1 MPVGTGPLRVPAARP
16 NALRDTGRHQV
27 MRMAHSSDT
36 VKANCSLRTTSGS
49 TTGGLGMG
57 KSVRRLR
64 QTQKTGRRGIAWALG
79 AALALGMAITTP
91 QVAQAAEDTA
101 VLEITKTASTTT
113 LKPGET
119 MEYRIELGC
128 STITDLGCRGAT
140 LSDLIPAE
148 FEIIP
153 GSVSVANATANPPVV
168 DGNQVTVEF
177 IDPLGDGTVGL
188 IENADAVIT
197 IQVKLREDL
206 PYEANGVP
214 IVNTAVA
221 DAENAAEVSDQAT
234 VTPEVELKLRTDVE
248 KGYSPDRG
256 QAVPGTPTTLTVQGT
271 NTSNAGVESL
281 VLTDPKDP
289 AASPNPFDHLDMTA
303 LETLTFPEGAAPT
316 ATVEYYVDGAWV
328 SQVLSAD
335 DMPNAPPAGAKG
347 IRVTFTA
354 ADGGTIPATA
364 GGGFA
369 LGLVQGPDVAE
380 LPGTTT
386 VENTVTSEVTLSDDA
401 AEAENGADYTIVT
414 DPLSVGATKEF
425 AQQELIAGETTGV
438 TLTGTN
444 TSLTNLETLTIRE
457 PATGKF
463 GEVDG
468 VQMLEFTGF
477 TGTVQFPTTATAGT
491 VTLDYVDTNGQPASV
506 ELVLANGQPYPE
518 LPADFGSLNFFE
530 ITFTSPAPGGIE
542 PGGESTIEFD
552 AIATDAA
559 EPGTTLS
566 NEILVTGTNPNGT
579 ATAPAEDDLVF
590 AEQHL
595 ELETTKKVNPGEMWG
610 YQGETATVQL
620 PTQLK
625 PKPASNAN
633 AHHIVVTDPAL
644 SDPNDPN
651 SAPKSSS
658 FWDSFRPQQITRTD
672 VPAGATLTVRYY
684 DTVDGV
690 WKDLPGAENV
700 VGATSFTMVIPEEL
714 RDRMGGLQFDFANED
729 PGFEPGNTVQPN
741 FTSELKEGLPAVE
754 APGGAHEIVENCAAS
769 AATGAPGVEPGVSAE
784 SCQELQINNPIIGV
798 HDLLEKVWI
807 LPEDGIVPSRSGAHA
822 TSRLYW
828 STGGRTGVD
837 QMVVADTRLAPGA
850 NFDAATG
857 PTDPVQSTVYNAF
870 NLFKIKAIT
879 PELDPSLQWDQ
890 VTDVQLWNAA
900 AGQWQTIAAAVG
912 NLPYQGSVPEL
923 ALTAAEQLSTT
934 GVRLL
939 YAENSAARAASTD
952 PLAPAV
958 GSGVAKTNSASP
970 GSTGVRS
977 LDLEWELRDAKRV
990 PAGEPVLG
998 TATFNTPTLGDVN
1011 NIASGT
1017 SVAGDGTVMGHDDDG
1032 DIISIIDRPVGVKL
1046 TKGWTGGV
1054 LGVPPADADQAQYPT
1069 SRVTLVATNTS
1080 VTRLEQLD
1088 IIDPGAGGAS
1098 PFDVFNLQRIVSVPN
1113 TVAGADPDQT
1123 VVILTAS
1130 DGTETRHAPGAAVA
1144 LANTPAG
1151 QALLADTVKVHLHTE
1166 GRADAEG
1173 NTNSIESGATATLV
1187 MDLQLRKTHR
1197 EGGAPVTRVDSPVKN
1212 EAEALACD
1220 LCDVPGAPTG
1230 SHAEADDA
1238 AQIQLDTFEL
1248 DVQTTKTFTPDQQR
1262 VEWLP
1267 GDPQH
1272 TAEEWPAI
1280 RMDLTARPTGTARA
1294 EKLVVTD
1301 SAENRVPG
1309 EASAKSFWN
1318 AYRFVGFTNDTLL
1331 VPTPVNRV
1339 QAEVLTGDFTSGLP
1353 ANALDFTA
1361 DTSTPNGDGWL
1372 AGTAA
1377 PVAVTGGKI
1386 EGAAAALL
1394 ADIAPADYD
1403 KIRGIRLT
1411 FQTVDAAGN
1420 ARAFENPANPKVEI
1434 ALDVKR
1440 RAYLVS
1446 EPDRPVP
1453 DSNAQFSAPGES
1465 PTAPG
1470 GLFTNTVDAEA
1481 ESHVKVPVAGSPD
1494 PLPLVATD
1502 EATDQV
1508 TYLAGGIQVAVEKTP
1523 RGAQQP
1529 GVVIPFTLKTTN
1541 TAPRSDDEHANE
1553 ELGISDPVI
1562 VDVLPMADGLPQLVF
1577 DPDMEVEK
1585 RFSFALENRM
1595 APERSVMPVD
1605 PAQIKVEYLDEHF
1618 DPIAAGAEPAHLRFT
1633 FPEGTV
1639 LYPQEAYTVTVNMMF
1654 RPGVLAGEEH
1664 KLVNA
1669 FSVSSDEPFTGG
1681 CNFEEAPPGVQITE
1695 CGTDTEVY
1703 PTEAGALRGK
1713 KYVRANDTG
1722 LGLADVP
1729 NPNTGKACVP
1739 QFGDADTGYSFN
1751 NCVPITKPL
1760 GVETWR
1766 EELQN
1771 TGTLEM
1777 DTVVT
1782 IDSLPKPDDQG
1793 ALVLL
1798 PRKSEW
1804 QPSWVGNTAVVTDDG
1819 YRTDAAPTQ
1828 FYSSSEDA
1836 VCNADLKPTQDQCV
1850 DYWTPI
1856 PAGASEAELA
1866 ALNIRHVKTVF
1877 DFSANPLQPG
1887 ERLAYT
1893 FETRTPAQA
1902 PKMTAD
1908 TVAWN
1913 SIAVGAQTV
1922 ASDGVTKASVLPTEG
1937 LRVGVALATG
1947 PLAVQ
1952 KTVTGPG
1959 AEFAPE
1965 TFDVQVVCT
1974 VPEREGSIGGAV
1986 TLDPITLTVP
1996 AGETVTL
2003 DEQFPWGAECEL
2015 QDVPGANGETSSQ
2028 VETVTI
2034 GRDTDPVPVAKLTN
2048 TYELGAFTVT
2058 KEVENGATN
2067 QDGEAIDYG
2076 EFPVAAV
2083 CTFLGEELPLDPA
2096 EATLTAGGTAW
2107 LVDQLPVG
2115 AECTLT
2121 ETDTKR
2127 GDASLTVTGEP
2138 VAPNEDG
2145 SWTFVIADSETAV
2158 DLQLTNTMSLG
2169 ALELA
2174 KRVEGAGAAAVAPE
2188 TVFTF
2193 AVVCTLDGQPVYD
2206 GTVELTKAEADAGTV
2221 KRIDTLPTGAECAVT
2236 ETGTGGATTSVVTPD
2251 PADGPVVIET
2261 IEETVLVSAVNTYDA
2276 GSLHVTKEITGAGA
2290 ERWGTGPFEVSLAC
2304 EIGGQPV
2311 TVPEGATRP
2320 LTAETDYEADYTG
2333 LPIGAACELTETV
2346 TGGATSSEI
2355 VTAAGDPVV
2364 EPVVIGAGDALALR
2378 VINTFDVGA
2387 IEVEKRITGPGAA
2400 EVTDAVF
2407 TVALACT
2414 IDRDGKTVEIEV
2426 PDGAERELSRD
2437 GGLTA
2442 SYEQL
2447 PVGAACELRETEAG
2461 GAATVSITPNL
2472 GDPAVGAV
2480 TVAAG
2485 AAAQLTVVNEFAAT
2499 PVPPVDPPT
2508 PGTPGTP
2515 GTTPGLVTTGGGA
2528 LTPWL
2533 IGGGVLLV
2541 LGAGLLAL
2549 RARRR
2554 TDDTE

>member
-1 MPVGTGPLRVPAARP
+1 
-16 NALRDTGRHQV
+16 
-27 MRMAHSSDT
+27 
-36 VKANCSLRTTSGS
+36 
-49 TTGGLGMG
+49 
-57 KSVRRLR
+57 
-64 QTQKTGRRGIAWALG
+64 
-79 AALALGMAITTP
+79 MAITTP
-91 QVAQAAEDTA
+91 QIAQAAEDTA
-101 VLEITKTASTTT
+101 VLEITKSASATS

-119 MEYRIELGC
+119 MEYHIELGC

-153 GSVSVANATANPPVV
+153 GSVSVANATAKPPVV

-188 IENADAVIT
+188 LENADAVIT
-197 IQVKLREDL
+197 IQVKLRDNL

-221 DAENAAEVSDQAT
+221 DAENAAEVSDVVT
-234 VTPEVELKLRTDVE
+234 VTPEIELKLSTEVE
-248 KGYSPDRG
+248 KAYSPNRG
-256 QAVPGTPTTLTVQGT
+256 QAVPGTPTTLTVKGT
-271 NTSNAGVESL
+271 NTSNAGVDSL

-289 AASPNPFDHLDMTA
+289 DASPNPFDHLDMTA
-303 LETLTFPEGAAPT
+303 LEALTFPEGAAPT

-328 SQVLSAD
+328 SRVLSAD

-354 ADGGTIPATA
+354 ADGGKIPSSA
-364 GGGFA
+364 GGGFE
-369 LGLVQGPDVAE
+369 LDLEQGPDVAD
-380 LPGTTT
+380 LPNTTT
-386 VENTVTSEVTLSDDA
+386 VENTVTSEVNLDDQQ
-401 AEAENGADYTIVT
+401 AEAENEADYTIIT
-414 DPLSVGATKEF
+414 DPLTVGATKDF
-425 AQQELIAGETTGV
+425 AESELIAGETTGV

-477 TGTVQFPTTATAGT
+477 TGTVQYPTTATGGT
-491 VTLDYVDTNGQPASV
+491 VTLNYLDTNGDLV
-506 ELVLANGQPYPE
+506 EIVTQLFDGQPFPT
-518 LPADFGSLNFFE
+518 LPADFGTLNFFE
-530 ITFTSPAPGGIE
+530 VTFTSDAPGAIE
-542 PGGESTIEFD
+542 PGGSSKIEFE
-552 AIATDAA
+552 AEATA
-559 EPGTTLS
+559 EALPGATLN
-566 NEILVTGTNPNGT
+566 NEILVTGKNPNGE
-579 ATAPAEDDLVF
+579 ATAPAEDDLGF

-610 YQGETATVQL
+610 YKGETATVQL

-633 AHHIVVTDPAL
+633 AQHIVVTDPAL

-651 SAPKSSS
+651 SAPKASS
-658 FWDSFRPQQITRTD
+658 FWDSFRPKQITKTD

-684 DTVDGV
+684 DTIDGV

-714 RDRMGGLQFDFANED
+714 RDRMGGLQFDFANEN

-741 FTSELKEGLPAVE
+741 FTSELKEGLPPVE
-754 APGGAHEIVENCAAS
+754 APGGEHQIVENCAAS
-769 AATGAPGVEPGVSAE
+769 GATGAPGVEPGVSAE

-807 LPEDGIVPSRSGAHA
+807 TPEDGVVPSRSGAHA

-837 QMVVADTRLAPGA
+837 QMAIADTRLAPGES
-850 NFDAATG
+850 FDPAAG
-857 PTDPVQSTVYNAF
+857 PSDPVQSTVYNAF

-900 AGQWQTIAAAVG
+900 TGTWSTIAAAVG
-912 NLPYQGSVPEL
+912 NLPYRGAVPEL
-923 ALTAAEQLSTT
+923 ALTEAEQLSTT

-939 YAENSAARAASTD
+939 YAEDSAARAGSTD

-970 GSTGVRS
+970 SSEGVRA
-977 LDLEWELRDAKRV
+977 LDLEWELRDSKRV

-998 TATFNTPTLGDVN
+998 TADYNTLTKGDVN

-1017 SVAGDGTVMGHDDDG
+1017 SVDSDGKVMGHDDDG

-1046 TKGWTGGV
+1046 QKGWTGGV
-1054 LGVPPADADQAQYPT
+1054 LGVPPTDADQSQYPT

-1098 PFDVFNLQRIVSVPN
+1098 PFDVFNIQRIVFAPN
-1113 TVAGADPDQT
+1113 NVAGADWNKT

-1144 LANTPAG
+1144 LADTPAG
-1151 QALLADTVKVHLHTE
+1151 QAILADTVKIQLHNE
-1166 GRADAEG
+1166 GRADADG
-1173 NTNSIESGATATLV
+1173 NTNSIESNAKATLV

-1197 EGGAPVTRVDSPVKN
+1197 ESGEPVTRVDSPIKN

-1220 LCDVPGAPTG
+1220 LCDISGAPTG
-1230 SHAEADDA
+1230 SHAEADDE
-1238 AQIQLDTFEL
+1238 AQIALDTFEL
-1248 DVQTTKTFTPDQQR
+1248 DVQTTKAFTPDQQR

-1267 GDPQH
+1267 GDPKH
-1272 TAEEWPAI
+1272 TSEEWAAI

-1294 EKLVVTD
+1294 DKLVVTD
-1301 SAENRVPG
+1301 SGENRTPG
-1309 EASAKSFWN
+1309 EPSAKSFWN
-1318 AYRFVGFTNDTLL
+1318 AYRFVGFTDDTLA
-1331 VPTPVNRV
+1331 VPTPVNSV
-1339 QAEVLTGDFTSGLP
+1339 HAEVLFGDFTSGLP
-1353 ANALDFTA
+1353 GNKLDFTP
-1361 DTSTPNGDGWL
+1361 DSSTPNGDGWVP
-1372 AGTAA
+1372 GSAA
-1377 PVAVTGGKI
+1377 PVAVVDGKI
-1386 EGAAAALL
+1386 TGAAAALL
-1394 ADIAPADYD
+1394 ANIAPADYD
-1403 KIRGIRLT
+1403 KVRGIRLT
-1411 FQTVDAAGN
+1411 YQNLDDAGN
-1420 ARAFENPANPKVEI
+1420 PRAFENPANPKADI

-1446 EPDRPVP
+1446 DPSEPVP
-1453 DSNAQFSAPGES
+1453 DSNSAISAPGEA

-1470 GLFTNTVDAEA
+1470 GLFTNTVDADA
-1481 ESHVKVPVAGSPD
+1481 ESHVKLPIAGSPV
-1494 PLPLVATD
+1494 PLPLVASD
-1502 EATDQV
+1502 EATDNV
-1508 TYLAGGIQVAVEKTP
+1508 TYLAEGIEVAVEKTP
-1523 RGAQQP
+1523 LGAQKP
-1529 GVVIPFTLKTTN
+1529 GEVIPFKLKTTN
-1541 TAPRSDDEHANE
+1541 TAPRSDDMRENE
-1553 ELGISDPVI
+1553 ELGIADPII
-1562 VDVLPMADGLPQLVF
+1562 VDVLPMADGKPQLIF
-1577 DPDMEVEK
+1577 DPDAEVSE
-1585 RFSFALENRM
+1585 RFKFTLENRI
-1595 APERSVMPVD
+1595 APASSAMPVN
-1605 PAQIKVEYLDEHF
+1605 PAGVDVEYLDANF
-1618 DPIAAGAEPAHLRFT
+1618 DPVAPGGEPAHLRFT
-1633 FPEGTV
+1633 FPDGSV
-1639 LYPQEAYTVTVNMMF
+1639 LYPQEVYTITVNMMF
-1654 RPGVLAGEEH
+1654 RPGVLAGSENSLLNEFTIE
-1664 KLVNA
+1664 A
-1669 FSVSSDEPFTGG
+1669 DQPFDG
-1681 CNFEEAPPGVQITE
+1681 CNFDSSQQVNT
-1695 CGTDTEVY
+1695 CGANTEVY

-1713 KYVRANDTG
+1713 KYVRAHDNE
-1722 LGLADVP
+1722 LGIADVP
-1729 NPNTGKACVP
+1729 NPNAGKACVP
-1739 QFGDADTGYSFN
+1739 QFGDVDTGYSFN

-1771 TGTLEM
+1771 TGTLVM
-1777 DTVVT
+1777 DKVVT
-1782 IDSLPKPDDQG
+1782 IDSLPRPGDQG
-1793 ALVLL
+1793 SLVLM

-1804 QPSWVGNTAVVTDDG
+1804 QPTWVGNTAIVMADG

-1828 FYSSSEDA
+1828 YYSSSENA
-1836 VCNADLKPTQDQCV
+1836 ACIADLKPTEDQCV

-1856 PAGASEAELA
+1856 PAGATEAELA
-1866 ALNIRHVKTVF
+1866 ALNIRHVKTEF

-1913 SIAVGAQTV
+1913 SIAVGARTI
-1922 ASDGVTKASVLPTEG
+1922 ASDGTTKASVLPTEG

-1947 PLAVQ
+1947 PIAVQ

-1974 VPEREGSIGGAV
+1974 VPEREGSIGGKV
-1986 TLDPITLTVP
+1986 TLDPVTVTVKN
-1996 AGETVTL
+1996 GETVTL
-2003 DEQFPWGAECEL
+2003 PEQFPWGAECIVE
-2015 QDVPGANGETSSQ
+2015 DVPGVNGETSST
-2028 VETVTI
+2028 VGDPVTI

-2048 TYELGAFTVT
+2048 TYELGSFTVDKDVT
-2058 KEVENGATN
+2058 GASN
-2067 QDGEAIDYG
+2067 QDGDPIDYG
-2076 EFPVAAV
+2076 SFPVAAS
-2083 CTFLGEELPLDPA
+2083 CTFLGAEIALDPA
-2096 EATLTAGGTAW
+2096 ETELTADGTKW

-2115 AECTLT
+2115 AKCTLT
-2121 ETDTKR
+2121 ELDPKGAR
-2127 GDASLTVTGEP
+2127 ANLTIGNQFVE
-2138 VAPNEDG
+2138 PNEDG
-2145 SWTFVIADSETAV
+2145 TWTFEITKEQPDIELV
-2158 DLQLTNTMSLG
+2158 LTNVFPLG
-2169 ALELA
+2169 AISIE
-2174 KRVEGAGAAAVAPE
+2174 KQITGEGAAAIAGD
-2188 TVFTF
+2188 TTFTF
-2193 AVVCTLDGQPVYD
+2193 SVLCTYEGNTVWD
-2206 GTVELTKAEADAGTV
+2206 GTVEFTKAEIAAGNGSKLIENLPYGGACTV
-2221 KRIDTLPTGAECAVT
+2221 E
-2236 ETGTGGATTSVVTPD
+2236 ETGTGGATSTSITPD
-2251 PADGPVVIET
+2251 TSEGPVEVGPTEFPVVFT
-2261 IEETVLVSAVNTYDA
+2261 AVNTFDA
-2276 GSLHVTKEITGAGA
+2276 GKLHVTKEITGAGA
-2290 ERWGTGPFEVSLAC
+2290 ERWGAGPFEVSLAC
-2304 EIGGQPV
+2304 EIAGKPV

-2320 LTAETDYEADYTG
+2320 LTAETEYQAEYAG

-2355 VTAAGDPVV
+2355 VNAAGDPVT
-2364 EPVVIGAGDALALR
+2364 EPVVIGAGDDLALR
-2378 VINTFDVGA
+2378 VINTFDIGA
-2387 IEVEKRITGPGAA
+2387 IEVEKKVTGPGAA
-2400 EVTDAVF
+2400 EVTDKVF

-2414 IDRDGKTVEIEV
+2414 IDRDGKTVEIDV
-2426 PDGAERELSRD
+2426 PDGAERELSKA

-2442 SYEQL
+2442 SYEEL
-2447 PVGAACELRETEAG
+2447 PVGAACELRETETG
-2461 GAATVSITPNL
+2461 GAAKVSITPNL
-2472 GDPAVGAV
+2472 GDPAVGTV

-2485 AAAQLTVVNEFAAT
+2485 AAAQLTVVNEFPAT
-2499 PVPPVDPPT
+2499 PVPPVDPPVDPPK
-2508 PGTPGTP
+2508 PGK
-2515 GTTPGLVTTGGGA
+2515 TPGLVTTGGGA
-2528 LTPWL
+2528 MTPWL

-2554 TDDTE
+2554 KDDSE